1 MEIVLG
7 KFLAVFTVSMVS
19 VGMLMFSM
27 IISVVTAGSVLFS
40 EESFVIDIPLMTI
53 VVILLMAGLLA
64 VMINSIEIAVCIFA
78 KSFKEAQNYATP
90 ITFIVIMPAVMTMM
104 MPAME
109 TEPSMFLVPLV
120 SALLIFKEALLGSFI
135 CEHIVLA
142 VASSTLYAVIA
153 LLIAA
158 KLFSRES
165 VLFRGG
171 G

>member
-135 CEHIVLA
+135 WEHIGLA
-142 VASSTLYAVIA
+142 VASSALYAVIA